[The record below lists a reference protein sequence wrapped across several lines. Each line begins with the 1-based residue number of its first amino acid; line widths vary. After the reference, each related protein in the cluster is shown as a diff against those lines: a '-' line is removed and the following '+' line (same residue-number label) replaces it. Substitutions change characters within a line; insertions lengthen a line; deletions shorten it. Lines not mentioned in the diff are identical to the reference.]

1 MDQNEFK
8 AKLKELFWKY
18 EKKQLKKLD
27 RIVEEFA
34 GEEEAVIKHLHKRYR
49 IHTPAAAVSPAPKV
63 EEIETSEETDSVE
76 ELAEAPEAEDVE
88 NDAEVEDAAED
99 DDEEEKED

>member
-18 EKKQLKKLD
+18 EKRQLKKLD

-49 IHTPAAAVSPAPKV
+49 IHTPAAAVNPAPKV
-63 EEIETSEETDSVE
+63 EEIETSEDTESVE
-76 ELAEAPEAEDVE
+76 EIAEDVE
-88 NDAEVEDAAED
+88 NEEEVEESADN
-99 DDEEEKED
+99 DEEEKED